1 MANKN
6 PLISVIMPCY
16 NSSRFIARAIFS
28 VLNQTYKNLE
38 LIIVDDCSIDDTKKI
53 IKKFL
58 KQDKRIKF
66 YSTKKNSKLAAAPR
80 NLGISKASGKF
91 IAFLDSDDYWQKD
104 KLTYQIKYISNFN
117 FSFTAANYQSEG
129 SDKKSNFLITY
140 FRIFLQFLF
149 LFLIKIKGYHWLY
162 VYNPFLIS
170 SALLTTKLVKN
181 LKFDE
186 SKNKREDL
194 TYWLELFKKV
204 KTNFIFHPKVFL
216 TISRSKY
223 SVTSN
228 KVKEFNKIINT
239 IADNILINRLY
250 DKYYFFMIGI
260 FLRVAK
266 LLISK
271 IYSVLRRS
279 IIYIIFMVSVIY
291 FTIFYT
297 PLFWYAG
304 NNLIYFNEQKK
315 TEAVFVLSGHK
326 GFTYWNNSY
335 QERFFDIKYWAD
347 KYGVEKNTKFY
358 LLGKLQAIPEQK
370 VLEALML
377 SENIDQSNINVIYK
391 EYKNSAFAL
400 DLLMQELDKKKFSSV
415 TIITSP
421 YHSLRL
427 SILWKEMNNNKYETV
442 FFKNV
447 NLAKKNNFFQRSYNK
462 KEIIYEYLANIY
474 YFSKLNK

>member
-16 NSSRFIARAIFS
+16 NSSRFIVRAILS

-38 LIIVDDCSIDDTKKI
+38 LIIVDDCSTDETKKI
-53 IKKFL
+53 IKKFI

-66 YSTKKNSKLAAAPR
+66 YSTKKNSKTVAKPR
-80 NLGISKASGKF
+80 NLGVSKAVGEYV
-91 IAFLDSDDYWQKD
+91 AFLDSDDYWYEG
-104 KLTYQIKYISNFN
+104 KLDYQMKYIGNFLV
-117 FSFTAANYQSEG
+117 SFTAADYVTES
-129 SDKKSNFLITY
+129 STRKSNFLVSY
-140 FRIFLQFLF
+140 ARIFLQIFF
-149 LFLIKIKGYHWLY
+149 INLIKNKGSYWLY

-170 SALLTTKLVKN
+170 SVILKTSLIKK

-186 SKNKREDL
+186 NKDKREDL
-194 TYWLELFKKV
+194 TYWLELFERPKK
-204 KTNFIFHPKVFL
+204 NFIFHSKILL
-216 TISRSKY
+216 TISRSIN
-223 SVTSN
+223 SMSSN
-228 KVKEFNKIINT
+228 KVIELNKIINS
-239 IADNILINRLY
+239 ICSNFLIYKNY
-250 DKYYFFMIGI
+250 EKYFFFLLGI
-260 FLRVAK
+260 FLRISK
-266 LLISK
+266 LFLSK
-271 IYSVLRRS
+271 IYTVFRKS
-279 IIYIIFMVSVIY
+279 IVYIIFIVGVIY

-297 PLFWYAG
+297 PLFWYVG

-315 TEAVFVLSGHK
+315 TEAVFILSGHQ

-335 QERFFDIKYWAD
+335 QERFFDIKYWVD

-370 VLEALML
+370 ILEGLML
-377 SENIDQSNINVIYK
+377 SENIDQSNINVLYK
-391 EYKNSAFAL
+391 EYKNSALAL
-400 DLLMQELDKKKFSSV
+400 DLLMQELDKNKFSSV

-427 SILWKEMNNNKYETV
+427 SILWKKMNNNKYETV

-462 KEIIYEYLANIY
+462 KEIIYEYLANIAMTR
-474 YFSKLNK
+474 K